1 MFLLR
6 KLQCYQFT
14 HGYRELY
21 QQLLV
26 IIAVVAVY
34 LADVAAVGYLLGV
47 GGRNVAYVAGRG
59 IGRTQQAGHIQ
70 DTAAG
75 IRIAP
80 VGKSLFA

>member
-34 LADVAAVGYLLGV
+34 LADVAAVGYLLGI
-47 GGRNVAYVAGRG
+47 GGRYVAYVAGRG
-59 IGRTQQAGHIQ
+59 IG
-70 DTAAG
+70 
-75 IRIAP
+75 
-80 VGKSLFA
+80 

>member
-6 KLQCYQFT
+6 KLQRYQFT
-14 HGYRELY
+14 HGCRELY

-34 LADVAAVGYLLGV
+34 LADVAAVGYLLGI

-59 IGRTQQAGHIQ
+59 IG
-70 DTAAG
+70 
-75 IRIAP
+75 
-80 VGKSLFA
+80 